1 MWRGNC
7 GLSSRYWRSSSCT
20 ISKCSYSSNI
30 ENCFQRYVY
39 TMFNYDTYT
48 YTFIL
53 LGCQVDIK
61 PEQVDVGV
69 QCDLPCHPKK
79 TLSIGMQS
87 GVPNPLAASS
97 PRKVVE
103 KPTYGELNPCT
114 LTVPITNLVPRLAT
128 KINVILYLLTSS
140 CSVIITFSHII
151 LAIRIHSR
159 TTQHDL

>member
-1 MWRGNC
+1 M
-7 GLSSRYWRSSSCT
+7 
-20 ISKCSYSSNI
+20 SYNI
-30 ENCFQRYVY
+30 QLTKE
-39 TMFNYDTYT
+39 
-48 YTFIL
+48 
-53 LGCQVDIK
+53 GE
-61 PEQVDVGV
+61 EQYNIVF
-69 QCDLPCHPKK
+69 PKYK
-79 TLSIGMQS
+79 KGGYI
-87 GVPNPLAASS
+87 V
-97 PRKVVE
+97 RKVVE